1 MRIAHTMVN
10 DAVSLLANAEKDRV
24 RERGGF
30 KGDILIGRVAAD
42 TGLHFGRNTFVEQ
55 QQLVLLSM
63 NQARD
68 PVLARPGR
76 STLTQCVSVQRRD
89 HIHSSLDWK
98 AKF

>member
-1 MRIAHTMVN
+1 MRIAHTMVS

-24 RERGGF
+24 RERALQGQH
-30 KGDILIGRVAAD
+30 
-42 TGLHFGRNTFVEQ
+42 THWHFGRNTFFEQ

-68 PVLARPGR
+68 PVLAWPGR

-89 HIHSSLDWK
+89 HIHSSLEWK